1 MLTTQQVAERANIHV
16 NTVRKYTS
24 QYAPLLSPQA
34 RGEDGARLFTDE
46 DVDTLCAIAA
56 LRRTGMHATAIVE
69 QLGDDPADA
78 IIDIA
83 PTDSTQTAH
92 ASHTDT
98 TQPLAVQS
106 IQHAAYIALHA
117 RVERV
122 ERNQDALIR
131 AALVRGAI
139 WGAVGATAIG
149 ALYLWIVYLTMGL

>member
-1 MLTTQQVAERANIHV
+1 MLTTQQVADRANIHP
-16 NTVRKYTS
+16 NTVRKYS
-24 QYAPLLSPQA
+24 GQYAALLSHHA

-69 QLGDDPADA
+69 QLGEAAAPSV
-78 IIDIA
+78 IDLA
-83 PTDSTQTAH
+83 PTEATQTAH
-92 ASHTDT
+92 AGHTDA

-117 RVERV
+117 RVARV
-122 ERNQDALIR
+122 ERHQDALIR

-139 WGAVGATAIG
+139 WGAIG
-149 ALYLWIVYLTMGL
+149 ALAVGAFYLWVLWLTMS